1 VAQKKADAKLQ
12 FTDHAHVW
20 NTDIYQNPQP
30 EERVGK
36 FLFGVVVGLVLVVV
50 GLYLYF
56 ITGSAPVATS
66 AAPMPFEKM
75 LAHKALNAVI
85 DKEMPKSIPIK
96 VDESAYAAG
105 ALIYRQN
112 CAVCHGL
119 PGQPET
125 EIAHGM
131 FPYPPQLFKGHG
143 VTDDPAG
150 ETYWKAANGIR
161 LTGMPGFKGTLSE
174 TELWQVTVLLAD
186 ADKLPQ
192 PVKDSLSNNRAA
204 Q

>member
-1 VAQKKADAKLQ
+1 
-12 FTDHAHVW
+12 
-20 NTDIYQNPQP
+20 
-30 EERVGK
+30 VGK
-36 FLFGVVVGLVLVVV
+36 FVLGVIVGLVLVVA
-50 GLYLYF
+50 GMYF
-56 ITGSAPVATS
+56 YFSTGSAPVATS
-66 AAPMPFEKM
+66 ATPMPFEKM

-85 DKEMPKSIPIK
+85 EKEMPKSIPIK
-96 VDESAYAAG
+96 VDESAYSAG
-105 ALIYRQN
+105 VQIYRQN

-119 PGQPET
+119 PGQQET

-161 LTGMPGFKGTLSE
+161 LTGMPGFKGSLSE
-174 TELWQVTVLLAD
+174 TELWEVSVMLAD
-186 ADKLPQ
+186 ADKLPAA
-192 PVKDSLSNNRAA
+192 VKDSLANNKPI

>member
-1 VAQKKADAKLQ
+1 MEYNERTFRD
-12 FTDHAHVW
+12 
-20 NTDIYQNPQP
+20 
-30 EERVGK
+30 EEELVGK
-36 FLFGVVVGLVLVVV
+36 FVLGVVVGLALVVA
-50 GLYLYF
+50 GGYLYF
-56 ITGSAPVATS
+56 ASGSAPVATS
-66 AAPMPFEKM
+66 SPPMPFEKM
-75 LAHKALNAVI
+75 MAHKALNAVI
-85 DKEMPKSIPIK
+85 EREMPKSVPIK
-96 VDESAYAAG
+96 VDEAAYAAG
-105 ALIYRQN
+105 AQVYRQN

-119 PGQPET
+119 PSQPET

-150 ETYWKAANGIR
+150 ETYWKATNGIR

-174 TELWQVTVLLAD
+174 TELWQVSVMLAD

-192 PVKDSLSNNRAA
+192 SVKDTLGNNKPV

>member
-1 VAQKKADAKLQ
+1 M
-12 FTDHAHVW
+12 
-20 NTDIYQNPQP
+20 
-30 EERVGK
+30 GK
-36 FLFGVVVGLVLVVV
+36 FVLGVLVGLVLVVA
-50 GLYLYF
+50 GMYF
-56 ITGSAPVATS
+56 YFSTGSAPVATS
-66 AAPMPFEKM
+66 ATPMPFEKM

-85 DKEMPKSIPIK
+85 EKEMPKSIPIK
-96 VDESAYAAG
+96 VDEAAYSAG
-105 ALIYRQN
+105 VQIYRQN

-119 PGQPET
+119 TGQQET

-161 LTGMPGFKGTLSE
+161 LTGMPGFKGSLSE
-174 TELWQVTVLLAD
+174 TELWEVSVMLAD
-186 ADKLPQ
+186 ADKLPAA
-192 PVKDSLSNNRAA
+192 VKDSLANNKPI